1 MTDLG
6 AVRPF
11 TTSARSGHHGLAER
25 IRAVRARPP
34 LSPSPHAR
42 FPCRQDAQV
51 SSELLLRSYASM
63 ASVPPPDGFF
73 RDRHKPG

>member
-1 MTDLG
+1 MSTLSYHFAEFAIG
-6 AVRPF
+6 AVRAP
-11 TTSARSGHHGLAER
+11 
-25 IRAVRARPP
+25 RPP